1 MPLELHRLKTQLDNL
16 KVVLEDAIKNNSSF
30 LNQDKILKQIS
41 EVERLI
47 EQRKQYLKNQ

>member
-16 KVVLEDAIKNNSSF
+16 KVVLEDAIKNKKSF
-30 LNQDKILKQIS
+30 PDQDKISKQIL